1 MMHFY
6 DVPYGCILH
15 YCYFFLSAVFILMPV
30 SEETLTNF
38 NKSGIKNVA
47 AVCQFAIPDNRANI
61 I

>member
-1 MMHFY
+1 MSLMDAFFII
-6 DVPYGCILH
+6 VI
-15 YCYFFLSAVFILMPV
+15 FFLSAVFILMPV